1 MSKPQFIS
9 RFVDKDF
16 EDYNKLLTDLET
28 IDKGKLDSLTPSER
42 QQYGK
47 VGNSV
52 LEWDDRVYGHII
64 QKPEFAPIFL
74 DKAAFAAKL
83 ELHKKIRPIVNRLKA
98 ILENW
103 EDTES
108 LVSFDL
114 DNEARS
120 YYQNVKMLAS
130 KNVPSAKTI
139 YDDLSSRF
147 TNAGRKD
154 KKDSQKDNKKNLLVE
169 E

>member
-16 EDYNKLLTDLET
+16 EDYNKLLTDLEA

-52 LEWDDRVYGHII
+52 LEWDDRVYGYIN

-74 DKAAFAAKL
+74 DKVAFADKL
-83 ELHKKIRPIVNRLKA
+83 NLHKKIRPIVNRLKA

-114 DNEARS
+114 DTEARS

-147 TNAGRKD
+147 NNAGRKD
-154 KKDSQKDNKKNLLVE
+154 KKDAPKDNKKSLVD
-169 E
+169 

>member
-16 EDYNKLLTDLET
+16 EDYNKLLNDLEAV
-28 IDKGKLDSLTPSER
+28 DKGKLDSLTPSER

-52 LEWDDRVYGHII
+52 LEWDDRVNGYIN
-64 QKPEFAPIFL
+64 QKPEFSPIFL
-74 DKAAFAAKL
+74 DKVAFASKL
-83 ELHKKIRPIVNRLKA
+83 ELHKKIRPVVNRLRA

-108 LVSFDL
+108 LVSFDV

-139 YDDLSSRF
+139 YDDLSTRF
-147 TNAGRKD
+147 SGAGRKD
-154 KKDSQKDNKKNLLVE
+154 NKKDTPKDNKKSLE
-169 E
+169 